1 MTEAVSRETEALL
14 ARFVSLVLAENERQ
28 NLVAKSTIAEF
39 TERHVSDA
47 LQLIDLAPVGARWCD
62 VGSGAGLPG
71 LVIAIATGAPMA
83 LIEPR
88 KLRAE
93 FLRHCVAELGLQQVK
108 VHAAKAERVSGSFDV
123 ITARAV
129 AETSALFAMTSHLA
143 NSRTRWILPKG
154 RSAKKELEDAQQS
167 WQGVFS
173 LVPSRTSDEA
183 MIIVA
188 DKVRR
193 RGKQ

>member
-1 MTEAVSRETEALL
+1 MTHAVSRETEEKL
-14 ARFVSLVLAENERQ
+14 ARFVALVLAENERQ
-28 NLVAKSTIAEF
+28 NLVAKSTVSEF
-39 TERHVSDA
+39 TERHVTDA
-47 LQLIDLAPVGARWCD
+47 LQLIDLAPENVRWCD

-71 LVIAIATGAPMA
+71 IVIAIATGASMA

-93 FLRHCVAELGLQQVK
+93 FLNHCVVELGLERVK

-129 AETSALFAMTSHLA
+129 AETSALFAMTAHLA

-154 RSAKKELEDAQQS
+154 RSAKKELAEAQQS

>member
-1 MTEAVSRETEALL
+1 VTGPVSRETEEKLS
-14 ARFVSLVLAENERQ
+14 RFVAMVLAENERQ
-28 NLVAKSTIAEF
+28 NLVAKSTVAEF
-39 TERHVSDA
+39 TERHVADA
-47 LQLIDLAPVGARWCD
+47 LQLIDLASANARWCD

-93 FLRHCVAELGLQQVK
+93 FLRHCVAELGLERVQ
-108 VHAAKAERVSGSFDV
+108 VHASKAERVSGSFDV

-129 AETSALFAMTSHLA
+129 ADTSALFAMTAHLA

-193 RGKQ
+193 RGKR